1 MNDWI
6 NWKPL
11 EDDDK
16 SSSSKFI
23 FSKKFRILVFLF
35 SILFILL
42 INLKLIE
49 VLSLADGQVIPQGRI
64 KYVQHLEGGIVDEI
78 LVKEGEAVQIN
89 QPLVV
94 LSKEKASSDFEE
106 IDTRLKSIDLAIYR
120 IQSEKDSLKKIIIPR
135 EKLNFFD
142 KNLIKFENEVLR
154 SNIKSI
160 TNERKGKKSTIKKAE
175 TNLKNLNKRL
185 KIVKEQEEIS
195 EKLLKAEATNRLR
208 HLELLR
214 ELSDVEAKI
223 DEQKSIIYL
232 K

>member
-1 MNDWI
+1 MLSPEEN
-6 NWKPL
+6 KELMLL
-11 EDDDK
+11 EK
-16 SSSSKFI
+16 KEERTLLFLFFFIIVILGFVVFTIYYFRTTTLNIIAETKGVIVPSSKV
-23 FSKKFRILVFLF
+23 KV
-35 SILFILL
+35 
-42 INLKLIE
+42 
-49 VLSLADGQVIPQGRI
+49 
-64 KYVQHLEGGIVDEI
+64 VQHLEGGIVDEI
-78 LVKEGEAVQIN
+78 LVKEGELVQIN

-120 IQSEKDSLKKIIIPR
+120 VESEKRSLEKITIPK

-142 KNLIKFENEVLR
+142 KNLVKFENEVLK

-160 TNERKGKKSTIKKAE
+160 TNDRQGKKSTIKKAE

-185 KIVKEQEEIS
+185 QIVKEQEEIS

-214 ELSDVEAKI
+214 ELSGNSVFSD
-223 DEQKSIIYL
+223 
-232 K
+232 

>member
-16 SSSSKFI
+16 NLSSKYI
-23 FSKKFRILVFLF
+23 FSKKFKILVFLF
-35 SILFILL
+35 SILCILL

-64 KYVQHLEGGIVDEI
+64 KYVQHLEGGIVDQI
-78 LVKEGEAVQIN
+78 LVKEGELVQIN

-120 IQSEKDSLKKIIIPR
+120 VQSEKNSLKKLLFL
-135 EKLNFFD
+135 K
-142 KNLIKFENEVLR
+142 KNLTFL
-154 SNIKSI
+154 
-160 TNERKGKKSTIKKAE
+160 T
-175 TNLKNLNKRL
+175 
-185 KIVKEQEEIS
+185 KI
-195 EKLLKAEATNRLR
+195 
-208 HLELLR
+208 
-214 ELSDVEAKI
+214 
-223 DEQKSIIYL
+223 
-232 K
+232 